1 MSAILENPKWDM
13 TPVFP
18 SLSSQEFLSGVA
30 QLDEDLTAMEVLFD
44 RIGVAARDPQPVS
57 ESVVR
62 SFETIFASWDKL
74 AANLREIYCYVMC
87 HVTTDSRDNDAQARS
102 SEMQARFVRVN
113 LLDTR
118 LEAWIGSIPLAD
130 LLASSQV
137 ARDHQYALEKMTIAA
152 SKQLSPGEEELAAK
166 LRPTSSVAWGKL
178 HGDISSQIEVVV
190 DLPDGQKS
198 IPMSAVRAL
207 AYDSDLTVR
216 RTAYEAEL
224 KTWEA
229 NRVPLAASLNS
240 IKGERLVLC
249 ELRGWESPLAETL
262 LDANIDR
269 ETLDSMVS
277 AAEDGFPDFRRY
289 FRAKARATSGAAKLP
304 FYDLFAPLGKERV
317 WTYPE
322 ACAFVSKQFHRFSD
336 RLGDYADRAIRE
348 NWIDVDPR
356 PGKRDGAFCAGL
368 RRDESRILLNFKP
381 AFGSVST
388 LAHELGHGYHNLCL
402 ANRTMMQRD
411 TPMTLAETAS
421 IFCETIITQA
431 AIQEGDADDQLAIL
445 EASLMRCGQ
454 TVVDITSRYYFELAV
469 FEQRK
474 KRELSADEFC
484 DLMKEAQER
493 TYGDGMDP
501 NCMHPYMWAAKP
513 HYYGRSFYNFPYM
526 YGLLFGVGL
535 YKVFEQN
542 PDEFRSKY
550 DDLLSSTGLSDAW
563 TLGQRF
569 GIDVRDKAFWAG
581 SLEVIV
587 RDINRFEELISQT
600 TKG

>member
-1 MSAILENPKWDM
+1 MNIS
-13 TPVFP
+13 
-18 SLSSQEFLSGVA
+18 
-30 QLDEDLTAMEVLFD
+30 
-44 RIGVAARDPQPVS
+44 
-57 ESVVR
+57 
-62 SFETIFASWDKL
+62 
-74 AANLREIYCYVMC
+74 
-87 HVTTDSRDNDAQARS
+87 
-102 SEMQARFVRVN
+102 
-113 LLDTR
+113 
-118 LEAWIGSIPLAD
+118 
-130 LLASSQV
+130 
-137 ARDHQYALEKMTIAA
+137 A
-152 SKQLSPGEEELAAK
+152 SKQMSPVEEELAAK

-178 HGDISSQIEVVV
+178 HGDVSSQIEVEVE
-190 DLPDGQKS
+190 LPDGVKTL
-198 IPMSAVRAL
+198 PMSAVRAL

-216 RTAYEAEL
+216 RTAFEAEL
-224 KTWEA
+224 RTWEEH
-229 NRVPLAASLNS
+229 RVPLAASLNS

-249 ELRGWESPLAETL
+249 ERRGWDSPLSETL

-269 ETLDSMVS
+269 ETLDAMIS
-277 AAEDGFPDFRRY
+277 AAENAFPDFRRY
-289 FRAKARATSGAAKLP
+289 FRAKAKATSGAAKLP
-304 FYDLFAPLGKERV
+304 FYDLFAPLGKDRV
-317 WTYPE
+317 WSYPE
-322 ACAFVSKQFHRFSD
+322 ACEFVSRQFHGYSSK
-336 RLGDYADRAIRE
+336 LGEFADRAFRE

-402 ANRTMMQRD
+402 ADRTMMQRE

-431 AIQEGDADDQLAIL
+431 AIAEGDAEDQLAIL

-454 TVVDITSRYYFELAV
+454 TVVDITSRYYFESAV
-469 FEQRK
+469 FEQRN

-484 DLMKEAQER
+484 GIMKEAQEK
-493 TYGDGMDP
+493 TYGDGLDSGLL
-501 NCMHPYMWAAKP
+501 HPYMWAAKP

-535 YKVFEQN
+535 YKVYEQD
-542 PDEFRSKY
+542 PDGFRSKY
-550 DDLLSSTGLSDAW
+550 DDLLSSTGLADAW

-569 GIDVRDKAFWAG
+569 GFDVRDEAFWAG

-587 RDINRFEELISQT
+587 RDIDRFEELVNQT